1 MDTVK
6 RLGGDPKHPFPLEE
20 ELQTEAA
27 AATALVP
34 PTPLCGGH
42 GSGKK
47 GVWPQNTKI
56 SLMYVCMYVCMHA
69 CMHAML
75 CYVMLCNDM

>member
-1 MDTVK
+1 MK

-69 CMHAML
+69 CMQCYVML
-75 CYVMLCNDM
+75 CYVMLCNVM